1 MGYYENPPIIV
12 DNSSQ
17 HYSNAISNAAAQ
29 MTQIIAGIGERR
41 RQEEKEQ
48 KLTLQKVLD
57 RKNEVDLFYNEKMSD
72 WSIKQTNTASG
83 VVNTKIKDFV
93 KQAIT
98 KAADSRIRLIN
109 ETDPTLRDQYLG
121 DISKAEALMDNA
133 SKATS
138 ALATQSAGYRLQT
151 PASLM
156 GRPGGQIVAGKTKE
170 EIENNQFFLDAVSGM
185 GEGNKRLYK
194 DGLIN
199 LDVNLD
205 ESGTS
210 FLISANAE
218 APEQDVTLAD
228 GTPLGYIDPNTGQP
242 YKRKGTAYSKVIN
255 TAAYLDSEA
264 NKGGDLLSKIESLDT
279 YNTESN
285 KLFMKDGQISENFL
299 TTDTQTIP
307 INSKGKEKYQMRNAR
322 ALNINAI
329 KTTLMQ
335 PAKVKAAGLLSAGD
349 PQVLQN
355 FVNYTLGK
363 GTDDVEYFQKTWP
376 TLTTLQQQQDF
387 LTNMIVD
394 QGLDGVTANFQK
406 TGTKGKEDYKIW
418 DPRGDVGLV
427 PKPEKVGG
435 GTDNEEQ
442 NKQLTELLNDPRTK
456 EFNKLFSTVSI
467 KGADGKINRAASAYR
482 QRQQDASVLNKIIGG
497 KGQKLFM
504 TRDELFERWKKTSVT
519 EGTEKKPVIVT
530 NAQRLKRDGKKVMNE
545 FNKSYPGKTSIFVKE
560 GGVYVEPEFD
570 TKSREGL
577 VDLALSL
584 SGEGGIKKFGAFS
597 RAGTSADEE
606 IRDETIAS
614 LKEEYPKGANESLEV
629 YSKRIAQLYNQTK

>member
-12 DNSSQ
+12 DNSGQ
-17 HYSNAISNAAAQ
+17 HYASAISNAAAQ

-72 WSIKQTNTASG
+72 WSIKQTNTASE
-83 VVNTKIKDFV
+83 VVNTKIKGFV
-93 KQAIT
+93 KEAIT

-138 ALATQSAGYRLQT
+138 ALATQSAGYRLET

-170 EIENNQFFLDAVSGM
+170 EIENNTFFLDAISGM
-185 GEGNKRLYK
+185 GEKNTRLYK
-194 DGLIN
+194 DGVIN

-242 YKRKGTAYSKVIN
+242 YKRKGTLYSKVIN

-285 KLFMKDGQISENFL
+285 KLFMKDGQVSENFL
-299 TTDTQTIP
+299 TADTQTIP
-307 INSKGKEKYQMRNAR
+307 IYSKGKEKYQMRNAR
-322 ALNINAI
+322 ALNVDAI

-376 TLTTLQQQQDF
+376 TLTTLEQQQNF

-394 QGLDGVTANFQK
+394 QGVDGVTANFQK

-435 GTDNEEQ
+435 GTNGGGGTDI
-442 NKQLTELLNDPRTK
+442 TELMNDPRTK
-456 EFNKLFSTVSI
+456 QYNNLFSTVTV
-467 KGADGKINRAASAYR
+467 KGTNGKVDRLKTAYR
-482 QRQQDASVLNKIIGG
+482 QRQQDAKTLNQIVGG
-497 KGQKLFM
+497 KDPNLFR
-504 TRDELFERWKKTSVT
+504 TRDDLFVQWKKTSIN
-519 EGTEKKPVIVT
+519 EGTKDKPKYVT
-530 NAQRLKRDGKKVMNE
+530 NAQRLKDNPKLINE
-545 FNKSYPGKTSIFVKE
+545 FNKSYPGKTSIFMKS
-560 GGVYVEPEFD
+560 GGVYVEPQFN
-570 TKSREGL
+570 TKSKEGL

-584 SGEGGIKKFGAFS
+584 SGEGEIKKFGLFS
-597 RAGTSADEE
+597 GAAANKDQE
-606 IRDETIAS
+606 IYDETITS
-614 LKEEYPKGANESLEV
+614 LKEEYPKKTNETLEA
-629 YSKRIAQLYNQTK
+629 YSRRIAKLYNYSNN